1 MSSIDSCIETL
12 YRFLTDERKQRF
24 EEVLEKRTKYITVV
38 LEDIFQSR
46 NSSAIMRSADGFGLQ
61 ELHIIEND
69 HKWTGT
75 KSVSKGASSWLTL
88 HKYGG
93 DDPTTEC
100 IENLKSLGYRVVAT
114 SPHEG
119 GYTPETLPIDKPLA
133 IIMGTELTG
142 ISANAKYQVDDFV
155 EIKMHGFSESFNVSV
170 ATAVILNRLIN
181 RLDKIDFDKGLSEV
195 EKQKLRLIWAYKT
208 VKDPDAILRH
218 YGMELPFEI

>member
-24 EEVLEKRTKYITVV
+24 ENVLEKRTKYVTVV

-46 NSSAIMRSADGFGLQ
+46 NSSAVMRSADGFGLQ
-61 ELHIIEND
+61 ELHIIENNN
-69 HKWTGT
+69 KWIGT

-88 HKYGG
+88 HKYRGE
-93 DDPTTEC
+93 DPTTKC

-119 GYTPETLPIDKPLA
+119 GYTPETLPIDKPIA

-142 ISANAKYQVDDFV
+142 ISANAKSQVDDFV
-155 EIKMHGFSESFNVSV
+155 EIKMHGFSESFNISV

-181 RLDKIDFDKGLSEV
+181 RLDKTDFDKGLSEE
-195 EKQKLRLIWAYKT
+195 EKQKLRLIWAYRT

-218 YGMELPFEI
+218 YGIKLPFQI

>member
-1 MSSIDSCIETL
+1 M
-12 YRFLTDERKQRF
+12 
-24 EEVLEKRTKYITVV
+24 LEKRTKYVTVV

-46 NSSAIMRSADGFGLQ
+46 NSSAVMRSADGFGLQ
-61 ELHIIEND
+61 ELHIIENNN
-69 HKWTGT
+69 KWIGT

-88 HKYGG
+88 HKYRGE
-93 DDPTTEC
+93 DPTTKC

-119 GYTPETLPIDKPLA
+119 GYTPETLPIDKPIA

-142 ISANAKYQVDDFV
+142 ISANAKSQVDDFV
-155 EIKMHGFSESFNVSV
+155 EIKMHGFSESFNISV

-181 RLDKIDFDKGLSEV
+181 RLDKTDFDKGLSEE
-195 EKQKLRLIWAYKT
+195 EKQKLRLIWAYRT

-218 YGMELPFEI
+218 YGIKLPFQI